1 MYESSNYLI
10 LDDGRLYNSEVKV
23 SNPRKIKLTL
33 KEKIQTKFMNF
44 IKDRKAKR
52 IEKIDKKIEKQINKY
67 EKEANK
73 LQENA
78 DLITASPYLT
88 ENVPVVFKKIHYELD
103 TIYGTID
110 KLTTL
115 SSTLHE
121 GDKPLRL
128 IEKMFKAIKKNCSKT
143 LSAAEQVNSL
153 EELSQVNK
161 EANPEEIV
169 SSRENVQ
176 EMQPPVVEET
186 PVVVRQR
193 PVPTSDRIVRFTT
206 PVSTELT
213 ASSDN
218 VIDIPTQKESGNI
231 TSIESSSRFAV
242 SNPSDIVV
250 SSVEEAR
257 EQGIIVNSKLNAAS
271 QKYNDANQRLESAVS
286 RAQQAQLELENTLLR
301 VRDALIQKSKEAEK
315 TNKAAEKVNN
325 EASKYES
332 TADQLSRKKEAAEKY
347 LESIMSM
354 NPDTELSN
362 GRKAI

>member
-1 MYESSNYLI
+1 MEENKKFMSIVNEDGSVEKVEII
-10 LDDGRLYNSEVKV
+10 LAFEFKDNKQEYVVYTKNEKDDNGNVTVYV
-23 SNPRKIKLTL
+23 SNVQYDLET
-33 KEKIQTKFMNF
+33 
-44 IKDRKAKR
+44 
-52 IEKIDKKIEKQINKY
+52 IDKKIEKQINKY

-88 ENVPVVFKKIHYELD
+88 ENVPVVFKEIHYELD

-186 PVVVRQR
+186 GF
-193 PVPTSDRIVRFTT
+193 IC
-206 PVSTELT
+206 
-213 ASSDN
+213 
-218 VIDIPTQKESGNI
+218 
-231 TSIESSSRFAV
+231 
-242 SNPSDIVV
+242 
-250 SSVEEAR
+250 
-257 EQGIIVNSKLNAAS
+257 
-271 QKYNDANQRLESAVS
+271 
-286 RAQQAQLELENTLLR
+286 
-301 VRDALIQKSKEAEK
+301 
-315 TNKAAEKVNN
+315 
-325 EASKYES
+325 
-332 TADQLSRKKEAAEKY
+332 
-347 LESIMSM
+347 
-354 NPDTELSN
+354 
-362 GRKAI
+362 

>member
-115 SSTLHE
+115 
-121 GDKPLRL
+121 
-128 IEKMFKAIKKNCSKT
+128 
-143 LSAAEQVNSL
+143 
-153 EELSQVNK
+153 
-161 EANPEEIV
+161 
-169 SSRENVQ
+169 
-176 EMQPPVVEET
+176 
-186 PVVVRQR
+186 
-193 PVPTSDRIVRFTT
+193 
-206 PVSTELT
+206 
-213 ASSDN
+213 
-218 VIDIPTQKESGNI
+218 
-231 TSIESSSRFAV
+231 
-242 SNPSDIVV
+242 
-250 SSVEEAR
+250 
-257 EQGIIVNSKLNAAS
+257 
-271 QKYNDANQRLESAVS
+271 
-286 RAQQAQLELENTLLR
+286 
-301 VRDALIQKSKEAEK
+301 
-315 TNKAAEKVNN
+315 
-325 EASKYES
+325 
-332 TADQLSRKKEAAEKY
+332 
-347 LESIMSM
+347 
-354 NPDTELSN
+354 
-362 GRKAI
+362 